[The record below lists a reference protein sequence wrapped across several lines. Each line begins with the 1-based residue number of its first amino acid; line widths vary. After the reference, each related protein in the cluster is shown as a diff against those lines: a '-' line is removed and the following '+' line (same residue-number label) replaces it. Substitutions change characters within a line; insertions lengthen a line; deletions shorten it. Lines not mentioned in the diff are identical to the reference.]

1 MAISDNVY
9 LSELLPLATGTT
21 PGRIYRGTRLVNE
34 FASFIYIKY
43 PYKKK
48 DTNSYTL
55 LLDLDG
61 FSR

>member
-1 MAISDNVY
+1 MTDNRI
-9 LSELLPLATGTT
+9 LSEKLPLVTSTT
-21 PGRIYRGTRLVNE
+21 PGGIYRGLKAIKE
-34 FASFIYIKY
+34 FATFIYIKY
-43 PYKKK
+43 TYKKK

>member
-1 MAISDNVY
+1 MTFSDNDY

-21 PGRIYRGTRLVNE
+21 PGRIYRGLKAIKE
-34 FASFIYIKY
+34 FAIIVYIKY
-43 PYKKK
+43 TYKKK

>member
-1 MAISDNVY
+1 MTFSDNVY
-9 LSELLPLATGTT
+9 LSELLPLVTGTT
-21 PGRIYRGTRLVNE
+21 PGRIYRGTKAIYE

-43 PYKKK
+43 TYKKK

>member
-1 MAISDNVY
+1 MTDNRT
-9 LSELLPLATGTT
+9 LSEVLPLVTGTT
-21 PGRIYRGTRLVNE
+21 SGRIYRGLKAIKE
-34 FASFIYIKY
+34 FALFIYIKY
-43 PYKKK
+43 TYKKK